1 MKIEA
6 QLTEVFSVPI
16 MLVDTDYGISESE
29 MEYILG
35 SEYDPN
41 SGGNLTSTDRFILNN
56 QELSGLK
63 KFVDTAIDVYAKDL
77 LQWVPE
83 NNLYVTQSWVNKNAK
98 DTQHS
103 PHTHPNSFVSGVF
116 YLTDNPAPTVFSQ
129 RVNHM
134 FPLDMPCVSAN
145 QYNQR
150 FRKYQ
155 INPER
160 KGQMIL
166 FPSSVEHFVPSNPDS
181 SERMTLSFN
190 TWAKGSAGTVQNI
203 TYLDLP

>member
-6 QLTEVFSVPI
+6 QLTEAFSVPI
-16 MLVDTDYGISESE
+16 MLVDTDYGISASE
-29 MEYILG
+29 MEYILN

-63 KFVDTAIDVYAKDL
+63 EFVDTAIDVYAKDL

-134 FPLDMPCVSAN
+134 FPLDMPCVSEN

-190 TWAKGSAGTVQNI
+190 TWAKGFAGTVQNI

>member
-1 MKIEA
+1 VKIEA
-6 QLTEVFSVPI
+6 QLTEAFSVPI
-16 MLVDTDYGISESE
+16 MLVDTDYGISASE
-29 MEYILG
+29 MEYILN

-63 KFVDTAIDVYAKDL
+63 EFVDTAIDVYAKDL

-134 FPLDMPCVSAN
+134 FPLDMPCVSEN